1 MLNNKKVMIDMKRS
15 SEGRMKQLSGTKWL
29 LGLISMS
36 WATAIFAQAVDAGSA
51 ASLITNN
58 IASVTKLITAG
69 AYVTGAAMFFIA
81 IFQFRQH
88 KENPTQTPLSKPM
101 MFIAIAAA
109 LLFFPT
115 LVTITEGTIFG
126 QGAKTASARGTLLS

>member
-1 MLNNKKVMIDMKRS
+1 MLKWIFNSAKKHVLK
-15 SEGRMKQLSGTKWL
+15 LS
-29 LGLISMS
+29 LIFCSNFALA
-36 WATAIFAQAVDAGSA
+36 ATATSAGSA
-51 ASLITNN
+51 ASTITNN

-101 MFIAIAAA
+101 MFLGIAAA

-115 LVTITEGTIFG
+115 LVSITEGTVFG
-126 QGAKTASARGTLLS
+126 PGAKTATAQGTDVLS